1 VVKVLKAALAG
12 TSKKTKKRNC
22 VCGRGVF
29 PGHYDCFTIRR
40 VFAMERALTV
50 IPIVLSCSACISH
63 PAQFQSL
70 TVKVEK
76 NAPCFGVSNDTE
88 PGEVVLVYEPSISR
102 RAGNEWESIFSPG
115 AFPSSRFLKSEECLR
130 WDKVDWQ
137 SGEYDV
143 VLESRNHNTIVRYA
157 TRFILSINSRG
168 ELSLVR
174 IE

>member
-1 VVKVLKAALAG
+1 MVKALKAALAG

-29 PGHYDCFTIRR
+29 PGLYDWFTIRR
-40 VFAMERALTV
+40 VFAMERALTL

-76 NAPCFGVSNDTE
+76 NAPCFGVSNSTRISE
-88 PGEVVLVYEPSISR
+88 PVLVYEPSISR
-102 RAGNEWESIFSPG
+102 RVGNEWETIFSPG
-115 AFPSSRFLKSEECLR
+115 AFPPSHILKSEECLL

-143 VLESRNHNTIVRYA
+143 VLKSRTHNTDLRYA
-157 TRFILSINSRG
+157 ARFIISVNAKG
-168 ELSLVR
+168 ELSLAKT
-174 IE
+174 E